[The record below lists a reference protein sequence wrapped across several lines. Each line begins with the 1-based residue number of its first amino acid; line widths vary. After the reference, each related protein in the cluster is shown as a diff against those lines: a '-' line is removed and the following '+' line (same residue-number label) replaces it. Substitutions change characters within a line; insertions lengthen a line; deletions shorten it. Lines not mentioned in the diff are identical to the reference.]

1 MFPLIACLSIPGF
14 ELRAALRRRPAVA
27 TRPAALAP
35 QPGEEAHVGPVNA
48 AAELAGVQPG
58 MRLGEALATCPGLVL
73 VEPDPAAAEQAW
85 EEIVRSLEDAGF
97 AVEPSTVG
105 VAYFETR
112 GGERLCGGLEPALQ
126 RALAAVGTT
135 WDARIGAAG
144 RRFAALAAASVARA
158 GQLLVVREED
168 LGPSP
173 APLPLSLLPLEQQ
186 RYEELES
193 LGVRRLGQLAGLPGG
208 AVAERLGPD
217 GRRAW
222 GLARGGAAARVRG
235 RRPPSELVEAL
246 EFPEAVGNELTLRRS
261 LGVLVDRLLAR
272 QERGGRALRKV
283 ALAGRLVG
291 GGSWRRTVTLRDAT
305 ADPARLRAAIGPK
318 LSELPAPAVMLRLEA
333 LVLAESVGNQLELVR
348 PEGDELRAHLSEGLR
363 QVRAGTGSGSVCTV
377 VEVAP
382 WSRLPEQRALLV
394 PRDD

>member
-1 MFPLIACLSIPGF
+1 MRRASARASLPVTPPEALRLWSDVDRWPSFVEGF
-14 ELRAALRRRPAVA
+14 ARQLELR
-27 TRPAALAP
+27 
-35 QPGEEAHVGPVNA
+35 
-48 AAELAGVQPG
+48 ELGVK
-58 MRLGEALATCPGLVL
+58 RLGELAK
-73 VEPDPAAAEQAW
+73 
-85 EEIVRSLEDAGF
+85 
-97 AVEPSTVG
+97 
-105 VAYFETR
+105 
-112 GGERLCGGLEPALQ
+112 
-126 RALAAVGTT
+126 
-135 WDARIGAAG
+135 
-144 RRFAALAAASVARA
+144 
-158 GQLLVVREED
+158 
-168 LGPSP
+168 
-173 APLPLSLLPLEQQ
+173 LPK
-186 RYEELES
+186 
-193 LGVRRLGQLAGLPGG
+193 A

-222 GLARGGAAARVRG
+222 GLARGGSKRRVRG
-235 RRPPSELVEAL
+235 RRPPAELVESL

-272 QERGGRALRKV
+272 QERGGRALRKL

-291 GGSWRRTVTLRDAT
+291 GGSWRRTITLRDAT
-305 ADPARLRAAIGPK
+305 ADPARLRAALGPK